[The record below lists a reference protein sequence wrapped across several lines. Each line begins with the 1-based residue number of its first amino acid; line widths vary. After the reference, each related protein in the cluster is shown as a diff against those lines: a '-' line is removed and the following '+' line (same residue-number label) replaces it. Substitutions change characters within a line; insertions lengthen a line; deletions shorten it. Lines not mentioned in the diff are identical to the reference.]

1 MVIMAFFGHAT
12 VKHQQ
17 VGKQKKHCHNGKI
30 CGLWVKLT
38 PSEQSTAWTEM
49 RIQHPNPSGGEDHQE
64 EEPYH
69 QPQAAPPP
77 PSPAHD
83 HQEAETQQQP
93 ATATQL
99 HQQEAEPQQEMEPQ
113 PAAVLPLT
121 PATPR
126 VQGSL
131 LGWLVKK
138 P

>member
-12 VKHQQ
+12 VKQQQ
-17 VGKQKKHCHNGKI
+17 VGKQKKHNLNGKI
-30 CGLWVKLT
+30 CGLWVTLT
-38 PSEQSTAWTEM
+38 PPEQNTAWTEM

-64 EEPYH
+64 EELYH

-93 ATATQL
+93 ANET
-99 HQQEAEPQQEMEPQ
+99 EPQ

-126 VQGSL
+126 PPVRGSL
-131 LGWLVKK
+131 DGWVIKK
-138 P
+138 DR

>member
-12 VKHQQ
+12 VKQQQ

-99 HQQEAEPQQEMEPQ
+99 QQEAEPQQETEPQ
-113 PAAVLPLT
+113 PAAVLP
-121 PATPR
+121 
-126 VQGSL
+126 
-131 LGWLVKK
+131 
-138 P
+138 